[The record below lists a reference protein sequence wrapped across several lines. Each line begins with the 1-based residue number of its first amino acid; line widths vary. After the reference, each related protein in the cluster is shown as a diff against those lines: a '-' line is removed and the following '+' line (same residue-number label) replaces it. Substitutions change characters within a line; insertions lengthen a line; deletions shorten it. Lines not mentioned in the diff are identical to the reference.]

1 MSSPI
6 TRLLKTIL
14 LVEILRGLTL
24 TFRHLFVR
32 PITRQYPHE
41 RPDVAKRFRGV
52 MSLLRYQDGGE
63 KCVGCGLC
71 EVACPSNVI
80 KVVSAEREG
89 SPLKRYAREYWFDLS
104 RCVFCGFCVEACPV
118 DALAMTPNYEYATT
132 NKRDLLLSKETML
145 ALGDQYFP
153 HQPPK
158 PAYVGSCESE
168 IYLLSAKQQHYPSKK
183 DDQRAKQDD
192 QVGPSENETPAGGQ
206 RGAIRQGAAS

>member
-1 MSSPI
+1 MSSRI
-6 TRLLKTIL
+6 TRFLKTIFFA
-14 LVEILRGLTL
+14 EILRGLAL
-24 TFRHLFVR
+24 TARHLFVR
-32 PITRQYPHE
+32 PVTVQYPHE
-41 RPDVAKRFRGV
+41 RPEVAKRFRGV

-80 KVVSAEREG
+80 KVVSAEQEG

-118 DALAMTPNYEYATT
+118 DALAMTPNYEYSTT
-132 NKRDLLLSKETML
+132 NKRDLFLDKETML
-145 ALGDQYFP
+145 ALGDRYFP

-168 IYLLSAKQQHYPSKK
+168 MYLLSVKQQHYPSKR
-183 DDQRAKQDD
+183 DDQGEEDAEPADGRDRD
-192 QVGPSENETPAGGQ
+192 PIREGTPS
-206 RGAIRQGAAS
+206 

>member
-1 MSSPI
+1 MTSRI
-6 TRLLKTIL
+6 IRLLKAVF
-14 LVEILRGLTL
+14 LVEILRGMTL

-32 PITRQYPHE
+32 PITQQYPHQKPE
-41 RPDVAKRFRGV
+41 VAGRFRGV
-52 MSLLRYQDGGE
+52 MSLLRYRDGGE

-80 KVVSAEREG
+80 KVVSAEQEG

-145 ALGDQYFP
+145 ELGDRYFP

-168 IYLLSAKQQHYPSKK
+168 MYLLSAKQQHYPTKK
-183 DDQRAKQDD
+183 DDQ
-192 QVGPSENETPAGGQ
+192 AGGEPGDGQ
-206 RGAIRQGAAS
+206 GRDPVRQGASS